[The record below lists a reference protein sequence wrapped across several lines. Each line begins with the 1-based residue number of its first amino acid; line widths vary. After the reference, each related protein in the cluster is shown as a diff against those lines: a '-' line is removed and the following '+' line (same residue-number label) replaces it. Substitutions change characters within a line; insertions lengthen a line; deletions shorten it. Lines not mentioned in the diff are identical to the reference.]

1 MTVPDFLSYDD
12 VVAIHQDQ
20 TARYGGSPGIR
31 DLGLL
36 QSALAQPRVTFE
48 GQFLHAN
55 LFEMAS
61 AYLFHLVKNHPFMD
75 ANKRTGAVAALV
87 FLELNGVEIESS
99 EAEFEELV
107 LEAAQGRREKPSIS
121 QFFKEHANKTAT

>member
-1 MTVPDFLSYDD
+1 MTVHDFLSYDD

-20 TARYGGSPGIR
+20 ISRYGGSSGIR

-36 QSALAQPRVTFE
+36 QSALAQPRATFE
-48 GQFLHAN
+48 GQFLHVN

-61 AYLFHLVKNHPFMD
+61 AYLFHLVKNHPFID

-87 FLELNGVEIESS
+87 FLELNGVEIDAS

-107 LEAAQGRREKPSIS
+107 LDVAQGRREKPGIS
-121 QFFKEHANKTAT
+121 QFFKDHANETTT